1 MNIGQAAKAAGVSAK
16 MVRHYESISLIPP
29 ADRQESGYREYSS
42 DDVHRLRFVRRG
54 RDLGFSIERIREL
67 LRLWSDRRRSDADV
81 RKVALDHVIELEAKA
96 AQLVEMIATLRH
108 LASACKRGDRP
119 VCPIISALG
128 GTKDA
133 PADRAAHTR
142 RGAKTEPHPGMR
154 RG

>member
-81 RKVALDHVIELEAKA
+81 RKVALDHVVELEDQSGA
-96 AQLVEMIATLRH
+96 AGRN
-108 LASACKRGDRP
+108 DRNAP
-119 VCPIISALG
+119 SPRLG
-128 GTKDA
+128 LQEG
-133 PADRAAHTR
+133 
-142 RGAKTEPHPGMR
+142 
-154 RG
+154 